1 MGYRCP
7 RNAVSSTAAS
17 TLLGQIIQPWF
28 YNQLRT
34 EEQLGYAVFAF
45 PMNVGRQWGMGF
57 LLQSSDKQP
66 AFLWQRFQAFFPTAE
81 AKLRA
86 MKPEE
91 FAQLQQAVISQML
104 QAPQTLGDEAS
115 KLSKDFDRGNMR
127 FDSRDKVV
135 AQIKLLTPQKLAD
148 FFHQTVLRRLSDR
161 LCLEN
166 GLSIVENPK
175 PRSKGKYRNYGE
187 WQKDRKGPLSY
198 QDRLRL
204 AIDTALAERPADLD
218 EFLNLMKRAG
228 YEVKTVRGGGI
239 SFRLTGQG
247 QERFTRLRAS
257 TLGDGYDLQDVLSAI
272 EGKEKR
278 PGRSERKISLAVDI
292 QAKLAAGKGPGYERW
307 AKVFNIKQMAA
318 ALAYIQDN
326 NLTDYE
332 QLAKKATEAAD
343 RFHVISEQVK
353 QTEQAMKTNAGL
365 KAATVQYAKTRP
377 VFEQYKATKYSRKFL
392 AEHEADLELY
402 RAAQAEMRSLLGGAK
417 LPKMDVL
424 KEEGRKLTAK
434 KKQLYGEYQ
443 KARRDM
449 QEIVTIKANIDTL
462 MGYTEPGRKQE
473 KER

>member
-1 MGYRCP
+1 M
-7 RNAVSSTAAS
+7 
-17 TLLGQIIQPWF
+17 LLSQAQGDRQI
-28 YNQLRT
+28 LAK
-34 EEQLGYAVFAF
+34 QLG
-45 PMNVGRQWGMGF
+45 
-57 LLQSSDKQP
+57 
-66 AFLWQRFQAFFPTAE
+66 
-81 AKLRA
+81 
-86 MKPEE
+86 
-91 FAQLQQAVISQML
+91 IS
-104 QAPQTLGDEAS
+104 P
-115 KLSKDFDRGNMR
+115 
-127 FDSRDKVV
+127 
-135 AQIKLLTPQKLAD
+135 
-148 FFHQTVLRRLSDR
+148 HQ
-161 LCLEN
+161 
-166 GLSIVENPK
+166 
-175 PRSKGKYRNYGE
+175 
-187 WQKDRKGPLSY
+187 LSY
-198 QDRLRL
+198 VTHTNSGEGLLFFGNTTIPFVDRFPQNTELY
-204 AIDTALAERPADLD
+204 AIMTTRPED
-218 EFLNLMKRAG
+218 K
-228 YEVKTVRGGGI
+228 K
-239 SFRLTGQG
+239 
-247 QERFTRLRAS
+247 QE
-257 TLGDGYDLQDVLSAI
+257 
-272 EGKEKR
+272 
-278 PGRSERKISLAVDI
+278 
-292 QAKLAAGKGPGYERW
+292 
-307 AKVFNIKQMAA
+307 MAA

-462 MGYTEPGRKQE
+462 MGYAEPGRKQE

>member
-1 MGYRCP
+1 M
-7 RNAVSSTAAS
+7 
-17 TLLGQIIQPWF
+17 LLSQAQGDRQI
-28 YNQLRT
+28 LAK
-34 EEQLGYAVFAF
+34 QLG
-45 PMNVGRQWGMGF
+45 
-57 LLQSSDKQP
+57 
-66 AFLWQRFQAFFPTAE
+66 
-81 AKLRA
+81 
-86 MKPEE
+86 
-91 FAQLQQAVISQML
+91 IS
-104 QAPQTLGDEAS
+104 P
-115 KLSKDFDRGNMR
+115 
-127 FDSRDKVV
+127 
-135 AQIKLLTPQKLAD
+135 
-148 FFHQTVLRRLSDR
+148 HQ
-161 LCLEN
+161 
-166 GLSIVENPK
+166 
-175 PRSKGKYRNYGE
+175 
-187 WQKDRKGPLSY
+187 LSY
-198 QDRLRL
+198 VTHTNSGEGLLFFGNTTIPFVDRFPQNTELY
-204 AIDTALAERPADLD
+204 AIMTTRPED
-218 EFLNLMKRAG
+218 K
-228 YEVKTVRGGGI
+228 K
-239 SFRLTGQG
+239 
-247 QERFTRLRAS
+247 QE
-257 TLGDGYDLQDVLSAI
+257 
-272 EGKEKR
+272 
-278 PGRSERKISLAVDI
+278 
-292 QAKLAAGKGPGYERW
+292 
-307 AKVFNIKQMAA
+307 MAA